1 MARPRDLIPGNCYF
15 FLNYFDSDL
24 VIPFVQTV
32 IFEGTDNDENGET
45 MWLFREPIAPATE
58 ADSPAGEEESPR
70 VAFFSHSLYQ
80 ILDLNGLIR
89 ELGGLTDFHPL
100 RGITADV
107 PSATPRT
114 ECPELAPVIDQLL
127 TSPPGTSVT
136 ITIAFTD
143 DGFSLQ
149 RRPGTV
155 RFSHYL
161 KSKTEQVQES
171 FIRRLFDEHGWT
183 PLDDYLANGGKTRVL
198 SFVASD
204 RDNSLEVASLATRI
218 LCEAYSMR
226 ADDTLCV
233 HFQNRNNGPH

>member
-15 FLNYFDSDL
+15 FLNYFGSDS
-24 VIPFVQTV
+24 VIPFVQTL
-32 IFEGTDNDENGET
+32 IFEGTENDENGDP
-45 MWLFREPIAPATE
+45 MWLFREPDGLATGS
-58 ADSPAGEEESPR
+58 DSPVSEDESPR
-70 VAFFSHSLYQ
+70 VGFSSRSLYQ

-89 ELGGLTDFHPL
+89 ELGALADFHPL
-100 RGITADV
+100 LGTTTGV
-107 PSATPRT
+107 PSWTRRT

-127 TSPPGTSVT
+127 TSPTGTSVT

-155 RFSHYL
+155 SFSHYL
-161 KSKTEQVQES
+161 NSKTEQVQES

-183 PLDDYLANGGKTRVL
+183 PLEDYLMNSGKKRTL
-198 SFVASD
+198 SFVASAQED
-204 RDNSLEVASLATRI
+204 PLAIASLATRI

-226 ADDTLCV
+226 TDDTLWF
-233 HFQNRNNGPH
+233 HFHNRNNEPH